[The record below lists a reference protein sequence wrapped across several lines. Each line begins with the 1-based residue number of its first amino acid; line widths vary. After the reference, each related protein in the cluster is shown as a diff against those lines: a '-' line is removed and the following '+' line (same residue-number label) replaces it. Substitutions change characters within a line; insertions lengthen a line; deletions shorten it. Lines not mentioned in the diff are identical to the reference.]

1 MQLTK
6 SKIQKL
12 RRENNVFI
20 PPVSACHLPEKVL
33 QFGTGVLL
41 KGLPDF
47 LIHKAN
53 CKGKFNGSIVMVK
66 STGNGDCL
74 SIKKQ
79 DGLYTVCVRGIK
91 EGKKIN
97 ENHIVSSVSRCLSAK
112 TEWDI
117 ILEVAANPEMQVVIS
132 NTTEVGIELVKD
144 NIHNSPPVSFPGKL
158 LAFLYQRFKIFNGDI
173 SKGMVIIPTELIP
186 GNADKLLSIVLELA
200 HQNGLEIAFIDW
212 LENANEFCNSLV
224 DRIVPGKLK
233 EEEQAKIET
242 ELGYKDEDLI
252 MSESYALWAIES
264 SSEKVKSILSFA
276 DDEEG
281 VIIEA
286 DINRFRELKLRL
298 LNASHSFSAGLAV
311 LAGFD
316 TVKHALDNKLFENFL
331 QNLMVNEIIPCIV
344 NGTIRED
351 EALRFAQEVLDRYRN
366 EFIEHKWL
374 SITMQYSSKM
384 YMRTVELIK
393 KYIQRFEQ
401 PAPHMT
407 LGMAAH
413 ILFMKSTA
421 SGNLFQGEANGEPYT
436 ITDNNAHFYAEAWQ
450 AGTNSIVVKTVLNN
464 TELWGIDLCSLP
476 GFEHEVNHWLNI
488 LVDKGPVTAMEL
500 AISAKKILVDEE
512 GLKNKPPVVRYIDSM

>member
-6 SKIQKL
+6 SNIKKIIPGDNL
-12 RRENNVFI
+12 FI
-20 PPVSACHLPEKVL
+20 PPASALSLPEKVL

-53 CKGKFNGSIVMVK
+53 LKGEFNGSIVMVK
-66 STGNGDCL
+66 STGNGDCT
-74 SIKKQ
+74 SVAAQ

-91 EGKKIN
+91 SGKKIN
-97 ENHIVSSVSRCLSAK
+97 ENHIISSVSRCLSAA
-112 TEWDI
+112 TEWDSV
-117 ILEVAANPEMQVVIS
+117 LECAANPDMQVIIS
-132 NTTEVGIELVKD
+132 NTTEVGITLVKD

-158 LAFLYQRFKIFNGDI
+158 LAFLYQRFKIFHADTD
-173 SKGMVIIPTELIP
+173 KGMVIIPTELIP
-186 GNADKLLSIVLELA
+186 GNAEKLLSIVLELA

-233 EEEQAKIET
+233 EDEQVKLET
-242 ELGYKDEDLI
+242 TLGYKDENLI

-264 SSEKVKSILSFA
+264 SSDKVKNILSFA
-276 DDEEG
+276 DVAEG
-281 VIIEA
+281 VIIAA
-286 DINRFRELKLRL
+286 DINKFRELKLRL
-298 LNASHSFSAGLAV
+298 LNAAHSFSAGLAV
-311 LAGFD
+311 LSGFD
-316 TVKHALDNKLFENFL
+316 TVKIAMDNNLFENFL
-331 QNLMVNEIIPCIV
+331 ENLMVNEIIPCIV

-351 EALRFAQEVLDRYRN
+351 EAIGFANEVLDRFRN

-384 YMRTVELIK
+384 YMRTVELIE
-393 KYIQRFEQ
+393 KYNSRHEQ
-401 PAPHMT
+401 PAPHMA

-421 SGNLFQGEANGEPYT
+421 SGNLFSGIANDQSYT
-436 ITDNNAHFYAEAWQ
+436 ITDNNAAFYADAWK
-450 AGTNSIVVKTVLNN
+450 AGAISIVVKTVLQN

-476 GFEHEVNHWLNI
+476 GFEPEVIHWLDVLI
-488 LVDKGPVTAMEL
+488 AKGPQAAMEL
-500 AISAKKILVDEE
+500 AGDAKKVLVNE
-512 GLKNKPPVVRYIDSM
+512 K